1 MRTKTKVAIVYNE
14 AHPDFYAKSV
24 DHEVKELDFIPYFE
38 VDELTPI
45 EEFEIIAES
54 LRKLGLDAYTLNI
67 SDNLNLL
74 LREIKKN
81 QPDVLFNFIEL
92 YKDNARLEMNIVGLL
107 ELIGIPFT
115 GAPSDA
121 LANCQN
127 KVLAKRILKASGIK
141 TPEFMLVN
149 KPVKRLNHKLKFP
162 IIVKPAY
169 EDASVGIEN
178 ESIVSNDRQLSRRI
192 EYVHHHFL
200 QPSLIEEFID
210 GRELNVAVLGDK
222 NPVTLPISE
231 ISFEKM
237 PGHLFNIVSY
247 QAKWDPLHESY
258 HKTIPIC
265 PAKLPKRIEAK
276 AKDNALKAF
285 KIMGCRDYARIDMR
299 LSHKGELYVL
309 EVNPNPDLTEGAGF
323 MRSAEAAGF
332 TYGTALQRIVELA
345 LERNK
350 RNNGN
355 GFFEGTLGLMTGK

>member
-1 MRTKTKVAIVYNE
+1 MRKKIKVAIVYNE

-54 LRKLGLDAYTLNI
+54 LRKSGLDAYTLNI
-67 SDNLNLL
+67 SDDIKILL
-74 LREIKKN
+74 KEIKKN

-92 YKDNARLEMNIVGLL
+92 YKENARLEMNIVGLL

-115 GAPSDA
+115 GAPSIA

-127 KVLAKRILKASGIK
+127 KVLAKRLLKISGIK
-141 TPEFMLVN
+141 TPEFMFVN
-149 KPVKRLNHKLKFP
+149 KSVKKVKHNLKFP
-162 IIVKPAY
+162 IIVKPAF

-178 ESIVSNDRQLSRRI
+178 ESIVTNDKLLSRRI
-192 EYVHHHFL
+192 EYVINHFA
-200 QPSLIEEFID
+200 QPALIEEFID
-210 GRELNVAVLGDK
+210 GRELNVAVVGDK

-231 ISFEKM
+231 ISFSKM
-237 PGHLFNIVSY
+237 PAHLFNIVSY

-258 HKTIPIC
+258 HKTIPVC
-265 PAKLPKRIEAK
+265 PARLSKKIETK
-276 AKDNALKAF
+276 AKEIALKAF
-285 KIMGCRDYARIDMR
+285 KLMGCRDYARIDMR
-299 LSHKGELYVL
+299 LSYKKELYVL

-332 TYGTALQRIVELA
+332 TYTTALRKIIDLA
-345 LERNK
+345 LERK
-350 RNNGN
+350 VR
-355 GFFEGTLGLMTGK
+355 E